1 LRRARK
7 TAFVQTETLKIMENL
22 EILQKRRAAKNK
34 GGKAMGTGLI
44 EGDLINEEKFR
55 DEEAESDAR

>member
-1 LRRARK
+1 
-7 TAFVQTETLKIMENL
+7 MENL